1 MEYVMVP
8 VPDEFVVDVMQYVA
22 RLVARASVVPWT
34 KESVELYFD
43 ELEEINRALLSVVSR
58 AIVAGKDMSEE
69 DAAESL
75 ELSTR
80 EIRGLVR
87 EINEGAQRNKSE
99 PLVVLREATVQLRNG
114 RTVQRRLFA
123 MNESVARMI
132 RAYER
137 ASLPNVEIGTAEGSE
152 GPSE

>member
-34 KESVELYFD
+34 KESVELCFD
-43 ELEEINRALLSVVSR
+43 DLEEINRTLLSFVARST
-58 AIVAGKDMSEE
+58 VAGKEMTDE

-87 EINEGAQRNKSE
+87 EVNDVAQRNKFE
-99 PLVVLREATVQLRNG
+99 PLLGLREATVQLRNG
-114 RTVQRRLFA
+114 RTVQRRIFN
-123 MNESVARMI
+123 MDEPVARMI

-137 ASLPNVEIGTAEGSE
+137 ASMPNVEVGGAEAPAS
-152 GPSE
+152 PSE

>member
-1 MEYVMVP
+1 
-8 VPDEFVVDVMQYVA
+8 
-22 RLVARASVVPWT
+22 VVPWT
-34 KESVELYFD
+34 KESVELFFD
-43 ELEEINRALLSVVSR
+43 ELEEINRALLSVAAR
-58 AIVAGKDMSEE
+58 AVVAGKELSEE
-69 DAAESL
+69 DAAETL

-123 MNESVARMI
+123 MNESVARMV

-137 ASLPNVEIGTAEGSE
+137 ASLPNVEIGTAEGAE